1 MKKQTLNWLLA
12 LGTYIIACLLVILYS
27 YLSNI
32 IYLDGGDNAEDEI
45 IFILGIIIA
54 VLIGA
59 FGLGYSLLFWLK
71 ERKAAVEHYQNYL
84 GYGAR
89 ITSGLIASVITGI
102 ILFLFFYFT
111 TSPISRVDIYESF
124 LITSL
129 PEAICFFV
137 FFIFV
142 NIFVFIFLK
151 PRP

>member
-1 MKKQTLNWLLA
+1 MKKQTLNWFLA
-12 LGTYIIACLLVILYS
+12 LGTYILACLFVILYS

-45 IFILGIIIA
+45 IFILGIVVA

-71 ERKAAVEHYQNYL
+71 ERKAAVEPYQQYL

-89 ITSGLIASVITGI
+89 ITGGLISSAITGV
-102 ILFLFFYFT
+102 ILFLYFYLT
-111 TSPISRVDIYESF
+111 TSPLSNIGRTESF
-124 LITSL
+124 LTTNL
-129 PEAICFFV
+129 PDAIGFFV
-137 FFIFV
+137 FFTFV